1 MKQNSLYG
9 LIAATLLLIASVGV
23 QVSHAKDQLPAPT
36 GKQVLEVTGMIDA
49 TTDGTSAYF
58 DIDQLMAL
66 GPKQITTATPW
77 TSGTVNFV
85 GIPVKALLDAVK
97 ASGETLSVTALNH
110 YTASMPIDVLTD
122 ANAILAYEMDGQRLK
137 IRDKGPLWVIF
148 PFDDDAKYRT
158 DAYLA
163 YAVWQVKLVKV
174 Q

>member
-23 QVSHAKDQLPAPT
+23 QVSHAKDRLPAPT

-97 ASGETLSVTALNH
+97 ASGETLSVTALND

-122 ANAILAYEMDGQRLK
+122 ANAILVFA
-137 IRDKGPLWVIF
+137 RDILANILSGLEDIWVSYNVDWYLTF
-148 PFDDDAKYRT
+148 FRHGFQSLDAC
-158 DAYLA
+158 A
-163 YAVWQVKLVKV
+163 
-174 Q
+174 

>member
-1 MKQNSLYG
+1 MKQNSLNG
-9 LIAATLLLIASVGV
+9 LIAVTLLLIASVGV

-36 GKQVLEVTGMIDA
+36 GKQILEVTGMIDA

-77 TSGTVNFV
+77 TSGTVTFV
-85 GIPVKALLDAVK
+85 GIPVKVLLDAVK
-97 ASGETLSVTALNH
+97 AAGETLSVTALND
-110 YTASMPIDVLTD
+110 YTASMPIDVLAD

-163 YAVWQVKLVKV
+163 YSVWQVKLVKV